1 MRLETN
7 KVLLLFL
14 LIFYV
19 QLGGMAQV
27 QFVQRAEVPTE
38 WEDYDYI
45 VMPTND
51 GTIAFRTKS
60 ERGLRSQQKLQYFTT
75 DRQLNSSVVYEF
87 PVEDYYHLL
96 GFDLDDD
103 YLYVLFQEGESI
115 SGDRIIYTVSLKDQV
130 MTAVTLE
137 SVLDMDLQE
146 FLVMEGKAILMGM
159 MDYRPA
165 IQVFDIKSED
175 VITIQGVYQNE
186 ASILQLRK
194 DPELKVFD
202 VLVSKRDRFKKRSL
216 SLMTFNLEGDKL
228 REVKVEPR
236 EKPDM
241 EIVEGVLTP
250 IMNYKQVLIGPY
262 GERKREPNMGLYMS
276 KINEFGEYEN
286 EYYGLEDFENFYN
299 YLPDNQRQRR
309 EKSVERAIEKG
320 KKVTIPNSLVTRE
333 VISGKDDFL
342 VYNDY
347 YLTSSGRYSPRDLM
361 YSGDFYRY
369 APLGMRNRILSSG
382 GYPWYYSGYSNS
394 SINNEYKFMAAQFV
408 LMDAQGRMIWDNT
421 LSLEDKTSASPGKF
435 GEVSYDGHHLFYMY
449 LEDDKLKLSLLEDG
463 EVIYQN
469 EEFELALVDENE
481 RIRDTQYESLSLF
494 WWYDD
499 YFLLSGKQRI
509 RFLDETGKEGNREVF
524 FMTKIKV
531 LPSVMPEQE
540 E

>member
-1 MRLETN
+1 MCLETN
-7 KVLLLFL
+7 KVLLIFL
-14 LIFYV
+14 LTCFV
-19 QLGGMAQV
+19 QTFGIAQV

-38 WEDYDYI
+38 WDDYDYI

-51 GTIAFRTKS
+51 GTIAFRTKA
-60 ERGLRSQQKLQYFTT
+60 ERGLNSQQKLQYFTT
-75 DRQLNSSVVYEF
+75 DRQLNSSPVYEF
-87 PVEDYYHLL
+87 PVEDYYNLL
-96 GFDLDDD
+96 GFDMDDE
-103 YLYVLFQEGESI
+103 YLYLLFQEGESF
-115 SGDRIIYTVSLKDQV
+115 SGDRIIYTVNLNDQV
-130 MTAVTLE
+130 MTSVTLE
-137 SVLDMDLQE
+137 SVLDMELQE
-146 FLVMEGKAILMGM
+146 FLVMEEKAILMGM

-165 IQVFDIKSED
+165 IQVFDINSED

-228 REVKVEPR
+228 REVKVEPN

-250 IMNYKQVLIGPY
+250 MMNYQQVLIGPY
-262 GERKREPNMGLYMS
+262 GERKREPNKGLYMT

-286 EYYGLEDFENFYN
+286 RYYNLEDFENFYN
-299 YLPDNQRQRR
+299 YLPENQQERR
-309 EKSVERAIEKG
+309 EKSLERAIEKD
-320 KKVTIPNSLVTRE
+320 KKITIPNSLVTRE
-333 VISGKDDFL
+333 VVSGGSDFL

-361 YSGDFYRY
+361 YSSDFYRY

-382 GYPWYYSGYSNS
+382 GYPWYYSGYPNN

-408 LMDAQGRMIWDNT
+408 LLDDQGRMIWDNT
-421 LSLEDKTSASPGKF
+421 LSLEDKTSSSPGKF
-435 GEVSYDGHHLFYMY
+435 GEVSYDGRHLFYMY
-449 LEDDKLKLSLLEDG
+449 LEKDKLRLSLIEEG
-463 EVIYQN
+463 EVVYQN
-469 EEFELALVDENE
+469 EEFDLALLDENE
-481 RIRDTQYESLSLF
+481 RIRDTQEESLSLF

-499 YFLLSGKQRI
+499 YFILSGKQRI
-509 RFLDETGKEGNREVF
+509 RFLDQEGKEDNREVF

-531 LPSVMPEQE
+531 LASVLPEE